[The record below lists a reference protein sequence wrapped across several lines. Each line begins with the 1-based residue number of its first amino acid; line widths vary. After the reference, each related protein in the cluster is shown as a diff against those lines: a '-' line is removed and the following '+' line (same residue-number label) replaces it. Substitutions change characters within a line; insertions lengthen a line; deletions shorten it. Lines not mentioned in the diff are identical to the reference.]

1 MLCFNTLGDEQIEMK
16 KLKNRLYFIS
26 PKHLMGDFVHKAL
39 QFDANYTVIWAKTRA
54 NLRHI
59 TVCFD
64 ADCTAFQHDFAS
76 YFLMKS
82 IIFWQSKDYKT
93 LKNRAYLEWRRL
105 AFQIYR
111 ANERVCKGIYKEIN
125 YTLLFGI
132 MRPNKMLIIKFIM
145 ESTIVEC
152 HASGVVLFCQAQKSC
167 VRLSFIWL
175 IISKNTRRN
184 ELWYCLI
191 RYKG

>member
-1 MLCFNTLGDEQIEMK
+1 MLCFNTLGDEQIEME

-59 TVCFD
+59 TVYFD

-82 IIFWQSKDYKT
+82 IIF
-93 LKNRAYLEWRRL
+93 
-105 AFQIYR
+105 
-111 ANERVCKGIYKEIN
+111 
-125 YTLLFGI
+125 
-132 MRPNKMLIIKFIM
+132 
-145 ESTIVEC
+145 
-152 HASGVVLFCQAQKSC
+152 
-167 VRLSFIWL
+167 
-175 IISKNTRRN
+175 
-184 ELWYCLI
+184 
-191 RYKG
+191 